1 MNETQTPVIEPLGRH
16 HDRAAFSCGV
26 EALDRYIRQQA
37 GQDER
42 RNLARVFIAVGDAPH
57 EVAGYYTLS
66 SLSIRLDDM
75 PEELTK
81 RLPHYTRLPAALIGR
96 LAVSLEFQG
105 QHLGEHLLLDALK
118 RIIETGGTV
127 ASFAVLVDAK
137 DEHAVSFYEKYDFL
151 RISNYPMRLFLPVAK
166 AKTLFE

>member
-1 MNETQTPVIEPLGRH
+1 M
-16 HDRAAFSCGV
+16 
-26 EALDRYIRQQA
+26 
-37 GQDER
+37 
-42 RNLARVFIAVGDAPH
+42 GDAPH

>member
-1 MNETQTPVIEPLGRH
+1 MNHPAPAVIEPLGSH

-26 EALDRYIRQQA
+26 EALDRYIRTQA

-42 RNLARVFIAVGDAPH
+42 RNLARAFIAVGAAPH
-57 EVAGYYTLS
+57 VVAGYYTLS
-66 SLSIRLDDM
+66 SLSIDVVDL
-75 PEELTK
+75 PEELTR
-81 RLPHYTRLPAALIGR
+81 RLPHYPHLPAALIGR
-96 LAVSLEFQG
+96 LAVSLDYQG
-105 QHLGEHLLLDALK
+105 QRLGEFLLMDALK

-137 DEHAVSFYEKYDFL
+137 DASAVSFYEKYGF
-151 RISNYPMRLFLPVAK
+151 ISFPTHPMRLFLPVAT